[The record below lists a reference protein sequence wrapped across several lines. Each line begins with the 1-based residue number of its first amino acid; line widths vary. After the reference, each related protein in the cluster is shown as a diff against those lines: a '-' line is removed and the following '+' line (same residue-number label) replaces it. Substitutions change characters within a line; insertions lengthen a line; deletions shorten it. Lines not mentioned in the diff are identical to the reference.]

1 VLRLEG
7 VGLSVVAPTQE
18 LLYARLSGV
27 QARATQ
33 SKARR
38 TLEAAVRHIQADN
51 TLASATYP
59 VCPPH
64 ECTALAGLKPRPR
77 IDDHYKV
84 ECSTYLAAANN
95 LHWHW

>member
-1 VLRLEG
+1 VRRREFVLRLEG

-18 LLYARLSGV
+18 LLYTRLSGI

-59 VCPPH
+59 VCPQH
-64 ECTALAGLKPRPR
+64 LSK
-77 IDDHYKV
+77 
-84 ECSTYLAAANN
+84 S
-95 LHWHW
+95 

>member
-1 VLRLEG
+1 MRCREFVLRLEG
-7 VGLSVVAPTQE
+7 VGLSVVAPMQE
-18 LLYARLSGV
+18 LLYARLSGI

-59 VCPPH
+59 VCPTPPSLH
-64 ECTALAGLKPRPR
+64 PFDVVSLVT
-77 IDDHYKV
+77 
-84 ECSTYLAAANN
+84 CSSE
-95 LHWHW
+95 

>member
-1 VLRLEG
+1 MLRLEG

-18 LLYARLSGV
+18 LLYARLSGI

-38 TLEAAVRHIQADN
+38 TLESAVRHIQADN

-59 VCPPH
+59 VWPSHTMSRGCLTLPSGSADSKKYIGTVPPH
-64 ECTALAGLKPRPR
+64 DCRALADP
-77 IDDHYKV
+77 
-84 ECSTYLAAANN
+84 
-95 LHWHW
+95 

>member
-1 VLRLEG
+1 MLRLEG

-18 LLYARLSGV
+18 LLYARLSSI

-59 VCPPH
+59 VSLHHLPMSQGRLTPSSTSTRPN
-64 ECTALAGLKPRPR
+64 CT
-77 IDDHYKV
+77 
-84 ECSTYLAAANN
+84 
-95 LHWHW
+95 

>member
-1 VLRLEG
+1 MQLEG

-18 LLYARLSGV
+18 LLYARLAGI

-38 TLEAAVRHIQADN
+38 TLEAAVRHVQADN

-59 VCPPH
+59 VIAHDCTRRPSSSPPILS
-64 ECTALAGLKPRPR
+64 CGAVFYTPLCLCRYR
-77 IDDHYKV
+77 YKY
-84 ECSTYLAAANN
+84 TYTIA
-95 LHWHW
+95 